1 MFRYFYWLKK
11 AKILIKKIHF
21 CSVKCKIWWWNV
33 CKTYWCTT
41 LWPDYLWPLYKSG
54 FIFQGLNVSCET
66 SVNCHMWL
74 LSLCLC
80 DFALC
85 IKTCEFS
92 RDSEIKSDP
101 NTLTLC
107 FLLSLFRE
115 ACICAHMWLAFVIC
129 IYIYMRRRHERRDTE
144 GWEEKRALMDV
155 CEKTS
160 KLAIMSAVN
169 ALQDQIGGIFS
180 WSGSFTTREG
190 EKNR

>member
-1 MFRYFYWLKK
+1 MYKTKSVIIRKRMFRYFYWLKK

-21 CSVKCKIWWWNV
+21 CGVKCKIWWWNV

-107 FLLSLFRE
+107 FLLSLFRK

-129 IYIYMRRRHERRDTE
+129 IYIWEGDMKGGTLRGERKKELWWMFVRKQAN
-144 GWEEKRALMDV
+144 WL
-155 CEKTS
+155 
-160 KLAIMSAVN
+160 
-169 ALQDQIGGIFS
+169 
-180 WSGSFTTREG
+180 
-190 EKNR
+190 